1 MLLRSLFLAV
11 CLPAAASLATLSP
24 FDVTTL
30 KGPSCIVQDSVRQ
43 SEIPLPPALTRV
55 NLTVTDGYAQAVV
68 TQAFVNPLSHRTEIA
83 YVFPLPEKGSVHA
96 MAFQTGGKLYRAH
109 IEEKALAQTVY
120 DSVKNAGGQAG
131 LLLQERPNLFQ
142 QKLANLASE
151 DTVYVEIR
159 VSIPLK
165 YADGWYELAFP
176 TMVGERYPSQGASEP
191 AGTITGWNP
200 PENRE
205 GPGFQFNV
213 LVQSGTDLD
222 SIVSPTHP
230 IETQSLDQARPTLIS
245 RGLLDTL
252 ANPEASFGRALWL
265 VNQATYPNR
274 DFVLRLH
281 RASSTVDG
289 TMLSCK
295 PSGRDTGFFRLTV
308 FPDLS
313 APAGEVPKDVVLL
326 VDRSGS
332 QYGWPLSHEKTVATR
347 ILSQLNAGDNF
358 TVISFSD
365 DVLYA
370 LGKTPVPATS
380 ANVAAAT
387 SYIQNI
393 QVAGGTQLLAA
404 IQASLAVPATSGHQR
419 VYIFLTD
426 GFITDEAAILSTLQ
440 KATPAPQ
447 VFTFGCGNNLN
458 RYFLEEAAR
467 VGNGFATALT
477 EFDDLVTAT
486 QAAWSRIA
494 SPQVSN
500 LSSSFGSFA
509 TFDSISTTGSML
521 YRGLP
526 WTLSGRY
533 TGEGPATLSLK
544 GTRNGQAWSLTR
556 QLAFSGTCATTQ
568 TIPLVWARETI
579 NDLET
584 REGTT
589 TSNKPRIIALSK
601 AYQVLSKYTAFLA
614 IDGIPLSEAQADL
627 SPGMGMATD
636 IAAPQGLQ
644 GRLDRIVLVRQGGH
658 LFLSWNGKDIPRA
671 WTLTDL
677 RGRTV
682 AQWGAVANVDWDGR
696 NAQGIRVPAGT
707 YLLRVVGA
715 NGTTTIPVS
724 WMP

>member
-11 CLPAAASLATLSP
+11 CLPAAASLAALNP
-24 FDVTTL
+24 FDATSL
-30 KGPSCIVQDSVRQ
+30 RGPSCIVQDSVRQ
-43 SEIPLPPALTRV
+43 SEIPLAPVLTRV
-55 NLTVTDGYAQAVV
+55 NLVVTDGYAQATV

-109 IEEKALAQTVY
+109 IEEKALAQTIY

-142 QKLANLASE
+142 QKLANLASG

-176 TMVGERYPSQGASEP
+176 TMVGERYRSAGASEP
-191 AGTITGWNP
+191 TGTLTGWNP
-200 PENRE
+200 PENRD
-205 GPGFQFNV
+205 GPSFQFNV
-213 LVQSGTDLD
+213 LVQSSTELD
-222 SIVSPTHP
+222 SLVSPTHP
-230 IETQSLDQARPTLIS
+230 LESHDPVLDRPALIS
-245 RGLLDTL
+245 RALLDSL
-252 ANPEASFGRALWL
+252 ARPDAPFGRALWL

-281 RASSTVDG
+281 RAASSIDG

-295 PSGRDTGFFRLTV
+295 PSGRDTGFYRLTV

-326 VDRSGS
+326 IDRSGS
-332 QYGWPLSHEKTVATR
+332 QYGWPLEHEKTVATR
-347 ILSQLNAGDNF
+347 ILSRLNANDNL
-358 TVISFSD
+358 TVLSFSD

-370 LGKTPVPATS
+370 LGRTPVAATS
-380 ANVAAAT
+380 ANVASASA
-387 SYIQNI
+387 YIRNI

-404 IQASLAVPATSGHQR
+404 IQASLAVPPTTGHQR
-419 VYIFLTD
+419 VYVFLTD
-426 GFITDEAAILSTLQ
+426 GFITDEASILSVLQ
-440 KATPAPQ
+440 KASPAPQ

-467 VGNGFATALT
+467 IGNGFATELT
-477 EFDDLVTAT
+477 ETDNLATAT
-486 QAAWSRIA
+486 DAAWSRIA
-494 SPQVSN
+494 SPQVSD
-500 LSSSFGSFA
+500 LSSSFGSVS
-509 TFDSISTTGSML
+509 TFDSISTSGSML

-556 QLAFSGTCATTQ
+556 PVLFSGTCATTQ
-568 TIPLVWARETI
+568 TVPLIWARETI

-589 TSNKPRIIALSK
+589 TTNKARIVELSR

-614 IDGIPLSEAQADL
+614 VDGIPLSEAQADL
-627 SPGMGMATD
+627 SSGMGMATD
-636 IAAPQGLQ
+636 IAATQAPKGLAD
-644 GRLDRIVLVRQGGH
+644 RLVMVRQGGH
-658 LFLSWNGKDIPRA
+658 LLLSWNGKDLPRA
-671 WTLTDL
+671 WILTDL

-682 AQWGAVANVDWDGR
+682 AQWGAVASVDWDGR
-696 NAQGIRVPAGT
+696 NLQGARVPAGT

-715 NGTTTIPVS
+715 NGAVTMPVS